1 MGNFHWSLIILLLLN
16 FKEKLH
22 LDVLRVGLITVIALV
37 IIGIYIFSMSFNQTK
52 KYFLCWQYPTLIQK
66 CLNLFELSI
75 LKIIQK

>member
-1 MGNFHWSLIILLLLN
+1 LLN

-52 KYFLCWQYPTLIQK
+52 KYFLC
-66 CLNLFELSI
+66 
-75 LKIIQK
+75 